1 MKSLRRRSINKFA
14 PVQKAVRL
22 AEIPKLEQ
30 QLIDLQGNL
39 TDAEKRYRE
48 IETRAIIAE
57 TRLAEILKREK

>member
-1 MKSLRRRSINKFA
+1 M
-14 PVQKAVRL
+14 QKAVRL